1 MGYRRSR
8 KLYDLTFEEFP
19 DLEMRCT
26 GLPIGDLLE
35 ILQLAEALGAKP
47 DKEKADD
54 LFGRFA
60 DHIVSWNYQ
69 DEDGNDLKPTLE
81 TLQGEDTDFV
91 VKLISGWAG
100 AIAGAPDPTK
110 AADGAAG
117 VEASIP
123 MSSPAGST

>member
-1 MGYRRSR
+1 MSYRRSR

-19 DLEMRCT
+19 GLEMRCT

-47 DKEKADD
+47 DTTKIDD

-60 DHIVSWNYQ
+60 SRIVSWNYE
-69 DEDGNDLKPTLE
+69 DEDGKPLEPTLE
-81 TLQGEDTDFV
+81 TLKGEDSDFV
-91 VKLISGWAG
+91 LKLLNGWAG

-110 AADGAAG
+110 AAADGG
-117 VEASIP
+117 LEGSIP